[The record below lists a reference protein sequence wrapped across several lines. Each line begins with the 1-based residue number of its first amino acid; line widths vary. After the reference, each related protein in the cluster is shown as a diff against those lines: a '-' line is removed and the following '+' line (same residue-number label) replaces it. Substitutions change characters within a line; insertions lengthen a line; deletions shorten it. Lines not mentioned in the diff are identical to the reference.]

1 MFSSRAAIG
10 EGALK
15 MMLSDASGSN
25 DAVSFGD
32 DSEDVETLP
41 IPESIVEASFG
52 SDVLEASSA
61 FTPLE
66 ISDDGILGEGEHD
79 DDAYPEESQSDAA
92 SDLDIDRMSV
102 VEGTIVYIRV
112 DLGGRRKLQ
121 KNKDKYIR

>member
-1 MFSSRAAIG
+1 MRISDWSSDVCS
-10 EGALK
+10 
-15 MMLSDASGSN
+15 SDLASGSN

-79 DDAYPEESQSDAA
+79 DDSYPEESQSAAA
-92 SDLDIDRMSV
+92 SDLDMASATSAQSEQI
-102 VEGTIVYIRV
+102 
-112 DLGGRRKLQ
+112 GRAHV
-121 KNKDKYIR
+121 

>member
-79 DDAYPEESQSDAA
+79 DDSYPEESNSAAA
-92 SDLDIDRMSV
+92 SDLAMASATSAQKLGRASSR
-102 VEGTIVYIRV
+102 ERV
-112 DLGGRRKLQ
+112 CQ
-121 KNKDKYIR
+121 YV

>member
-79 DDAYPEESQSDAA
+79 DDSYPEESQSAAA
-92 SDLDIDRMSV
+92 SDLDMASATSAQSERS
-102 VEGTIVYIRV
+102 EERRV
-112 DLGGRRKLQ
+112 GKECVSKCRSRWSPDH
-121 KNKDKYIR
+121 

>member
-1 MFSSRAAIG
+1 
-10 EGALK
+10 

-79 DDAYPEESQSDAA
+79 DDSYPEESQSAAA
-92 SDLDIDRMSV
+92 SDLDMASATSAQSEQGDPAGAETGNISDEQHTVPEERTS
-102 VEGTIVYIRV
+102 GGSGKRV
-112 DLGGRRKLQ
+112 A
-121 KNKDKYIR
+121 